1 MPEDIPNMKDSWFF
15 DKNFNGLE
23 DEVFDDVL
31 QFFDFPLEDVETN
44 PAEEDWSAL
53 GEPCFDVFP
62 EPPVGLCAKPK
73 IENPQLGNGFSA
85 PNSLGSMLSILF
97 THSRLYAPKIRTFH
111 GFHNKGRRK
120 CNEISPMIKVPRTAG
135 PAYGKT
141 LPNNGSFFEKKV
153 VLQYSPVSV
162 FEGSSASSGENSSFD
177 LPVIPVKR
185 PRSKRRRPSS
195 SNPVFSLS
203 FIANPSAFQ
212 KYLKTPA
219 SDSDLNRVKKQR
231 KKDDSVLSGDAETK
245 RSSSQ
250 ESAIIRKCTHCE
262 VTKTP
267 QWREGP
273 KGPKTLCNACGV
285 RYRSGRLY
293 PEYRPANSPT
303 YVESVHSNCHK
314 KVLEMRGVVVKEGV
328 RGRSML
334 ASSTLSGNSV
344 GQQHSH
350 GSY

>member
-1 MPEDIPNMKDSWFF
+1 MY
-15 DKNFNGLE
+15 
-23 DEVFDDVL
+23 
-31 QFFDFPLEDVETN
+31 T
-44 PAEEDWSAL
+44 
-53 GEPCFDVFP
+53 
-62 EPPVGLCAKPK
+62 AKPIPRLATPTLVLK
-73 IENPQLGNGFSA
+73 NYEKGSLVSSA
-85 PNSLGSMLSILF
+85 TALNCHGDAAIVLAILC
-97 THSRLYAPKIRTFH
+97 SLYAPKVRTFH
-111 GFHNKGRRK
+111 GLHNKGRRK
-120 CNEISPMIKVPRTAG
+120 KREKERYRLGNGWFDGNLALQCNEISPMIQVPRTAK
-135 PAYGKT
+135 PIYGKT
-141 LPNNGSFFEKKV
+141 LPNQNVPSYEKKV

-177 LPVIPVKR
+177 LPPIPVKR
-185 PRSKRRRPSS
+185 ARSKRRRPSS

-203 FIANPSAFQ
+203 FIANITAFQ

-219 SDSDLNRVKKQR
+219 SESDLNRVKKQR
-231 KKDDSVLSGDAETK
+231 KKDVSVLSGDSETK

-250 ESAIIRKCTHCE
+250 ESAVIRKCTHCE

-328 RGRSML
+328 RGRSMS
-334 ASSTLSGNSV
+334 ASSNLSGNSV
-344 GQQHSH
+344 GQQRSH

>member
-15 DKNFNGLE
+15 DKNFNGLS

-53 GEPCFDVFP
+53 GEPCFDAFSVAP
-62 EPPVGLCAKPK
+62 AGLCAKPK

-85 PNSLGSMLSILF
+85 P
-97 THSRLYAPKIRTFH
+97 
-111 GFHNKGRRK
+111 
-120 CNEISPMIKVPRTAG
+120 CNEISPMIQVPRTVA
-135 PAYGKT
+135 PIYGKT
-141 LPNNGSFFEKKV
+141 LPNQNAPFYEKKV

-185 PRSKRRRPSS
+185 ARSKRRRPSS
-195 SNPVFSLS
+195 SNHVFSVS
-203 FIANPSAFQ
+203 FIANSTAFQ
-212 KYLKTPA
+212 NYPKTSA
-219 SDSDLNRVKKQR
+219 SESDLNRVKKQR
-231 KKDDSVLSGDAETK
+231 KRDLSMLSGDAETK

-250 ESAIIRKCTHCE
+250 ESVIVRKCTHCE

-314 KVLEMRGVVVKEGV
+314 KVLEMRGVVVKESV
-328 RGRSML
+328 RGRS
-334 ASSTLSGNSV
+334 SNLSGNSV
-344 GQQHSH
+344 GNSVGQRSH